1 MTLKIATRLWIPT
14 LIMGGM
20 LAVMAGIAS
29 VTVRSEIAST
39 AVLLRAQ
46 DAKLQDAATWQGLTS
61 ANAGRVTVSLLSSE
75 PQVEA
80 TLKPAIEAT
89 TARISDIQKRVE
101 SAATTADEKAALAKV
116 AAARKA
122 YIEARSAAI
131 KAKAD
136 GNIEAARTLL
146 TVQVQPAVASYLA
159 SQQAYLVLQQSHSD
173 SVRAEAG
180 DRQMQIVMALVAVMA
195 MVLVVMGVGTAL
207 LVRSVCRPMAG
218 LVEIARRIG
227 QGDLDV
233 DVPRHRDDEIGAV
246 MQSLLG
252 MRDALRGIVGQV
264 RQSAESIQVASAEVA
279 SGNLDLSQRTEQAA
293 SHLQQT
299 ASSLEHL
306 TSNVRQS
313 ADAAA
318 QANQLAASAS
328 AVAKRGGAVVS
339 QVVST
344 MDEINGSSK
353 RIADIIGTI
362 DGIAFQT
369 NILALNAAVEAA
381 RAGEQGRG
389 FAVVAGEVR
398 NLAQR
403 SAEAAREIKSLIGA
417 SVERVETGARLV
429 QDAGA
434 TMTEIVASVQ
444 RVTDV
449 IGEIT
454 AAATEQSGGIG
465 QVNGA
470 VTSLDQMTQQ
480 NAALVEQSAAAAESL
495 RDQAAKLS
503 QAMQVFKLSG
513 RPASP
518 AAGSPLPATLMQVH
532 RPVAVAAAP
541 RPAPV
546 AAARKAGAAAPHPAA
561 TRPAPARA
569 AAAGAAAVTAVAT
582 VASTGASASAS
593 DHEGDWESF

>member
-1 MTLKIATRLWIPT
+1 MTLKISFRLWLPT
-14 LIMGGM
+14 AAMAGLLVL
-20 LAVMAGIAS
+20 LACTAGIATQRDI
-29 VTVRSEIAST
+29 VLTGD
-39 AVLLRAQ
+39 LLRSQ
-46 DAKLQDAATWQGLTS
+46 EAKLQDAATWQGLTS
-61 ANAGRVTVSLLSSE
+61 ANAARVVASVLSNE
-75 PQVEA
+75 AAVEA
-80 TLKPAIEAT
+80 ALKPEIEAT
-89 TARISDIQKRVE
+89 SARISEIQKRIDR
-101 SAATTADEKAALAKV
+101 AASSDEETAALARI
-116 AAARKA
+116 AATRKA
-122 YIEARSAAI
+122 YIDARTATA
-131 KAKAD
+131 KVKAD
-136 GNIEAARTLL
+136 GNIEAARASL
-146 TVQVQPAVASYLA
+146 VSQVQPAVGAYLA
-159 SQQAYLVLQQSHSD
+159 SQQAYVALQQARSEA
-173 SVRAEAG
+173 VRSEAG
-180 DRQMQIVMALVAVMA
+180 DQRLRIAGILSGVMLAVLLALA
-195 MVLVVMGVGTAL
+195 VGTVF
-207 LVRSVCRPMAG
+207 LVRSIVRPMNS
-218 LVEIARRIG
+218 LVDIARRIG
-227 QGDLDV
+227 EGDLDV
-233 DVPRHRDDEIGAV
+233 QVPQQRHDEIGAV
-246 MQSLLG
+246 MASLTG

-264 RQSAESIQVASAEVA
+264 RQSAESIQVASSEVA

-306 TSNVRQS
+306 TGHVRQS

-328 AVAKRGGAVVS
+328 AVAQRGGAVVS
-339 QVVST
+339 QVVRT

-398 NLAQR
+398 SLAQR
-403 SAEAAREIKSLIGA
+403 SAEAAREIKILIGA

-434 TMTEIVASVQ
+434 TMSEIVVSVQ

-454 AAATEQSGGIG
+454 AAASEQSRGIG

-513 RPASP
+513 GENGHLVGP
-518 AAGSPLPATLMQVH
+518 AAGYRAPAAPVSMVN
-532 RPVAVAAAP
+532 RPAAA
-541 RPAPV
+541 AS
-546 AAARKAGAAAPHPAA
+546 
-561 TRPAPARA
+561 RPAPAPAQSAAPVRA
-569 AAAGAAAVTAVAT
+569 ALPSTAKAGAPAPKPSPVTT
-582 VASTGASASAS
+582 T
-593 DHEGDWESF
+593 DNGDWESF